1 MWFLGNSDILLVA
14 SLNQLIQLCI
24 LQMSG
29 NIEMAE
35 RPSTTKRMGSAN
47 DSQKPP
53 TADVHGK
60 NQEIVRQFVWDIAS
74 INVHLEEIRHFWAKE
89 LGISGPQWMILMAIG
104 DLDRGKGVP
113 VKDVSA
119 MLHVDPSFVTTQSK
133 MLEKNG
139 FTRRVPSSEDARV
152 VLMSLSDKASKKIAL
167 LSSRREQLKDFVLA
181 GFDDRTLK
189 EITDQLAA
197 LKNRL
202 EKATLMLAVDG

>member
-1 MWFLGNSDILLVA
+1 MAERSISNKRAAVPGNSDSRTSRSEA
-14 SLNQLIQLCI
+14 ARTS
-24 LQMSG
+24 
-29 NIEMAE
+29 
-35 RPSTTKRMGSAN
+35 
-47 DSQKPP
+47 
-53 TADVHGK
+53 GK

-74 INVHLEEIRHFWAKE
+74 INVHLDEIRHFWAKE

-104 DLDRGKGVP
+104 DLDRGRGVA

-139 FTRRVPSSEDARV
+139 FMRRIPSTEDARV
-152 VLMSLSDKASKKIAL
+152 VLMSLSDKASKKIAT
-167 LSSRREQLKDFVLA
+167 LSSRRQVLSQFVFA
-181 GFDDRTLK
+181 GFDERALRD
-189 EITDQLAA
+189 ITDQMAS